1 MKGCGSVKK
10 KVYVSVESETDSMG
24 IETPLKIKWNDNT
37 KYVVE
42 RVIHASKESA
52 ALLKYIV
59 LVQGQQKSLFKEKDR
74 WYVESSS

>member
-42 RVIHASKESA
+42 RVIHVSKESA